1 VQNSVKHTADE
12 WGKKHKKST
21 HPTYTK
27 NGLQGN
33 PRLDGKMMYRMIEES
48 LELLTG
54 DKYGG
59 EQIVEPQ
66 KKNKMKLMST
76 TDLQK

>member
-1 VQNSVKHTADE
+1 
-12 WGKKHKKST
+12 
-21 HPTYTK
+21 
-27 NGLQGN
+27 
-33 PRLDGKMMYRMIEES
+33 MMYRMIEER

-66 KKNKMKLMST
+66 KKNKKKMMST
-76 TDLQK
+76 TDLQKQ